1 MENEININSLIYP
14 LFIIKGEKKKE
25 PINSMP
31 GIFRMSSDIL
41 LKEIEELKALGIDKV
56 LLFGI
61 PDKKDDDATEAYK
74 DNNIISEAVKLIK
87 SNFPN
92 MNVMTDVCLCAYTSH
107 GHCGIVDNQNID
119 NQKTLLTLSKIA
131 LSHACAGA
139 DYVAPS
145 AMADNQVAAIRREL
159 NNNGYQDTKIMGYSA
174 KFASSFYGPF
184 RDVAD
189 SAPKFGDRRAY
200 QLDYRDKE
208 SALKK
213 VQDDINEGADI
224 VMVKPALSYLDIIK
238 EVKDKFNYPLAA
250 YNVSGEYSMVK
261 LGVQQGFFNERKIVT
276 EIMTGIKRAGADM
289 IITYHA
295 KDLADWSR
303 NEK

>member
-41 LKEIEELKALGIDKV
+41 LKEIEELKALGINRV

-107 GHCGIVDNQNID
+107 GHCGIID
-119 NQKTLLTLSKIA
+119 NQKIDNKKTLLTLSKIA

-145 AMADNQVAAIRREL
+145 AMADNQVAAIREEL
-159 NNNGYQDTKIMGYSA
+159 NHNGYQDTKIMGYSA

-184 RDVAD
+184 RDAAD

-213 VQDDINEGADI
+213 VQDDINEGRY
-224 VMVKPALSYLDIIK
+224 SYGK
-238 EVKDKFNYPLAA
+238 TSF
-250 YNVSGEYSMVK
+250 K
-261 LGVQQGFFNERKIVT
+261 LFG
-276 EIMTGIKRAGADM
+276 
-289 IITYHA
+289 YY
-295 KDLADWSR
+295 
-303 NEK
+303 

>member
-1 MENEININSLIYP
+1 MENEINISSLIYP
-14 LFIIKGEKKKE
+14 LFIVKGKNKKE
-25 PINSMP
+25 PINSMS
-31 GIFRMSSDIL
+31 GIFRMSKDTL
-41 LKEIEELKALGIDKV
+41 LKEIEELKVLGINKI

-87 SNFPN
+87 SNFPS
-92 MNVMTDVCLCAYTSH
+92 MNVMTDICLCAYISH
-107 GHCGIVDNQNID
+107 GHCGILDKQNID
-119 NQKTLLTLSKIA
+119 NKKTLLTLSKIA

-145 AMADNQVAAIRREL
+145 AMATNQVAAIRKEL
-159 NNNGYQDTKIMGYSA
+159 NHNGFQNTGIMGYSA
-174 KFASSFYGPF
+174 KFASAFYGPF
-184 RDVAD
+184 REAAN

-213 VQDDINEGADI
+213 VQDDINQGADI

-238 EVKDKFNYPLAA
+238 EVKDKFNHPLAA

-276 EIMTGIKRAGADM
+276 EIITGIKRAGADM

>member
-41 LKEIEELKALGIDKV
+41 LKEIEELKALGINRV

-107 GHCGIVDNQNID
+107 GHCGIID
-119 NQKTLLTLSKIA
+119 NQKIDNKKTLLTLSKIA

-145 AMADNQVAAIRREL
+145 AMADNQVAAIREEL
-159 NNNGYQDTKIMGYSA
+159 NHNGYQDTKIMGYSA

-184 RDVAD
+184 RDAAD

-213 VQDDINEGADI
+213 VQDDINEKADI

-261 LGVQQGFFNERKIVT
+261 LGVQEGFFNERKIVT

-295 KDLADWSR
+295 KDLADWSK